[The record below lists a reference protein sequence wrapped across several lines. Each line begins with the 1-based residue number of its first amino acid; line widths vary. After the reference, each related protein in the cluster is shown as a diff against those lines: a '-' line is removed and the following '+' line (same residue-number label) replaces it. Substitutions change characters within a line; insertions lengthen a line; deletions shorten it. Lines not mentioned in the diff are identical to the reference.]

1 MLTARGA
8 GLIDSDKVV
17 AVKFEAEHQ
26 PTSSPQNKLS
36 NATKYKFLPGQCAR
50 RGRGSTN
57 LRRLLLGAG
66 KTLLEA
72 DY

>member
-36 NATKYKFLPGQCAR
+36 NATKYKFPPGQCAR
-50 RGRGSTN
+50 ARAWKHKFEEAAARRWKNVAGS
-57 LRRLLLGAG
+57 
-66 KTLLEA
+66 
-72 DY
+72 